1 MFWFLFISVPILLVF
16 LLAFWVWPLP
26 RFIDPLADRVVSR
39 APAWSWPIITPLAVV
54 FIQCLSRGRR
64 GMASW
69 VCAVGVGSGFLLG
82 LLFWLAHR
90 SRRKK
95 IANGSIDQDL

>member
-1 MFWFLFISVPILLVF
+1 MAWFLLISVPILLVF

-39 APAWSWPIITPLAVV
+39 VPAWSWPIISPLVVV
-54 FIQCLSRGRR
+54 FIQYLSRGRR

-82 LLFWLAHR
+82 LLLWLAHQFR
-90 SRRKK
+90 GRKIEK
-95 IANGSIDQDL
+95 GSIEQDL